1 MLKWKKK
8 SLKKYLKKKKK
19 KKLSSLILT
28 VFLSQFIHKLI
39 EMWLVIL
46 NSKNQGQKRPQSN
59 KINLRIFC
67 EKNPFL
73 IHYF

>member
-1 MLKWKKK
+1 MEKEEFKKI
-8 SLKKYLKKKKK
+8 SQKKKK

-39 EMWLVIL
+39 KMWLVIL